1 PCNSYGLEG
10 CVRDY
15 YNETKVWCFH
25 RNIRNI
31 SSVVDK
37 IPNNVININLSKNKI
52 KILPPDVFRKFGRLQ
67 KLTLDRNNISF
78 LRNAQ
83 FRGLGQLS
91 FLNLSCNQLMKIKPE
106 AFEGLP
112 QLRNLGLHK
121 NQLHEIQPEFF
132 KFLPQI
138 KYVQLSL
145 NKLQY
150 VDGNLYNSSTLS
162 NLDLS
167 FNNISWLNLSLSRL
181 KTLSVFSSGVN
192 KPKREWFQKL
202 EGLTFLSM
210 SKNKMAELI
219 PQGFSSLYQLQQL
232 SLQANALKVITKD
245 HFHNLTSLRQLNLN
259 LNIISYIEDGAFKD
273 LKNLTHLDLG
283 GNRIHTLNSHILHGL
298 RKLKILKLYNN
309 HLHFEDW
316 ESPFVGL
323 SSLEMTDLRYQG
335 PLTTGLGNL
344 GSVSMTNTNLTFLL
358 RNLVS
363 LINLSLTKVDLD
375 SLPSNLLP
383 PGNTLKYLKVQYNH
397 FHVLEESL
405 QRNLPML
412 QYLDVI
418 GNPLSCNCQNAWFK
432 NWSFLNTEVQVA
444 FVYDLR
450 CDNEL
455 SSPHLW
461 EFDDKACSYDL
472 ISFTFFLS
480 TALLDIVLLLLGLI
494 WQKSRSTIRYLLLL
508 IRSRLFGKKRA
519 AQKAYTYDA
528 FISYSSKDDAW
539 VMGELV
545 PHLEGPQGEGF
556 RLCLHHRDFR
566 PGTAIMENIETAIYS
581 SRHTLCVVSR
591 DFLRSEWCALEFQLA
606 SLRLLCDRSDVLLL
620 VFLEEIPNHRLSA
633 YTRLR
638 KMVRRNTYLLWP
650 EDLMEREA
658 FWVRLRNALR
668 SGVEDGEDQDF
679 TKLFA

>member
-1 PCNSYGLEG
+1 
-10 CVRDY
+10 
-15 YNETKVWCFH
+15 
-25 RNIRNI
+25 
-31 SSVVDK
+31 
-37 IPNNVININLSKNKI
+37 
-52 KILPPDVFRKFGRLQ
+52 
-67 KLTLDRNNISF
+67 
-78 LRNAQ
+78 
-83 FRGLGQLS
+83 
-91 FLNLSCNQLMKIKPE
+91 
-106 AFEGLP
+106 
-112 QLRNLGLHK
+112 
-121 NQLHEIQPEFF
+121 
-132 KFLPQI
+132 
-138 KYVQLSL
+138 
-145 NKLQY
+145 
-150 VDGNLYNSSTLS
+150 
-162 NLDLS
+162 
-167 FNNISWLNLSLSRL
+167 
-181 KTLSVFSSGVN
+181 
-192 KPKREWFQKL
+192 
-202 EGLTFLSM
+202 
-210 SKNKMAELI
+210 MAELI

-344 GSVSMTNTNLTFLL
+344 GENFFMGLELLKCLNIGYTILTTFHPNVFARLVNLQTLYIGSVSMTNTNLTFLL